1 MKSLAVSDLA
11 CAFLNN
17 GSIKSPV
24 QISAST
30 VGERP
35 QNATFTYWI
44 VGSEGKELASG
55 DVPISPSDATE
66 ERRQY
71 IVKSAT
77 FKNSSG
83 GNGSVVLEK
92 TISAEG
98 GEEKDSIVIP
108 IQF

>member
-1 MKSLAVSDLA
+1 M
-11 CAFLNN
+11 
-17 GSIKSPV
+17 GP
-24 QISAST
+24 
-30 VGERP
+30 
-35 QNATFTYWI
+35 
-44 VGSEGKELASG
+44 EGKELASG

-66 ERRQY
+66 ERRHY

-77 FKNSSG
+77 FKNSLD
-83 GNGSVVLEK
+83 GNGSVILEK